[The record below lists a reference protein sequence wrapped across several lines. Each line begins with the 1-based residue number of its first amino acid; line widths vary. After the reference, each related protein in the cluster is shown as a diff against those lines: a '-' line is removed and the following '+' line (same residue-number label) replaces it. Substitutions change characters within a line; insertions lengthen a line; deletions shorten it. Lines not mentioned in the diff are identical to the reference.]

1 MLACEKGDSEV
12 KGASNGDCGPGQWPE
27 EAMLPGLATDE
38 SGESGGKRGL
48 RMMSLKLKD
57 GGGKVLPHLLPRPFW
72 PKETLWGI
80 AGSGTLKMIY
90 PTNVLHLNKKMKAT
104 LWRRSY
110 WQADQRLEK
119 VH

>member
-48 RMMSLKLKD
+48 KMMSLKLRRKE
-57 GGGKVLPHLLPRPFW
+57 KFLL
-72 PKETLWGI
+72 TCCQDH
-80 AGSGTLKMIY
+80 SGQ
-90 PTNVLHLNKKMKAT
+90 
-104 LWRRSY
+104 RRRCG
-110 WQADQRLEK
+110 A
-119 VH
+119 